1 MCMCVCF
8 FPLTMVVY
16 MVHTIP
22 SMIIEIH
29 AGIDVT
35 KYEKLCFKLNG
46 TTVDRLCLGE
56 INKIHMSVY
65 GYYCILSKKYIK
77 TYSRNYIQLSK
88 EKHTNGFFESNY
100 EDVLK

>member
-1 MCMCVCF
+1 MCMCVCVF
-8 FPLTMVVY
+8 SLTIVVY

-65 GYYCILSKKYIK
+65 GYYCILSKNILKLNQKI
-77 TYSRNYIQLSK
+77 TYSLVKKNTQM
-88 EKHTNGFFESNY
+88 NFSNQIMRMF
-100 EDVLK
+100 